1 MRLLMES
8 LRVLVLLGIVPDYI
22 EARNRRIPISGPSW
36 RPLGVFWGAPGA
48 LLRAWKTA
56 PLGVLSV
63 VAIAVGSSFGR
74 VSVPLL
80 ELLGALAGFFSLVAC
95 GLVLLWPQVCAVV
108 PRAVESVV
116 GQAEVHGED
125 SADLPKESEA
135 EPSEAYVEEFVEAPT
150 SEGVDECVHDH
161 VQKVS
166 FMEVAA
172 EEFVE
177 VPASG
182 GIERSAYAPTSEGVD
197 ECVHVHVQKGSF
209 MEVAA
214 EEFVEVPVAAGIERS
229 AYVPQN
235 HSEGEL
241 VGEVSVAVPAA
252 DYVEKVVEVASSE
265 DVEVSAHV
273 PNVPFKIVE
282 GRPGGPPEAAAGA
295 AGRAEG
301 RPGVPTGIEGSVH
314 APRSDAVAEEELV
327 GEVSV
332 VPPRPVEQRPRW
344 ADAGDEDCD
353 VLVELPTASL
363 EQARAGG
370 SRPRRR
376 RRRKGTNW
384 QIVQFA
390 VDVLERFGS
399 LRESLAAT
407 LGPRAVNVA
416 FEGLFD
422 EASTAAEWGC
432 DVSIGSETGNTLV
445 QMFLG
450 GEFAE
455 CADSWLQVV
464 AAGENE
470 FSEVHRPAPAKGRC
484 GRRARPQAGAWAATA
499 HEGG

>member
-1 MRLLMES
+1 VVS
-8 LRVLVLLGIVPDYI
+8 
-22 EARNRRIPISGPSW
+22 A
-36 RPLGVFWGAPGA
+36 AA
-48 LLRAWKTA
+48 A
-56 PLGVLSV
+56 LSV

-150 SEGVDECVHDH
+150 SEGVDECVHVH
-161 VQKVS
+161 VQKV
-166 FMEVAA
+166 
-172 EEFVE
+172 
-177 VPASG
+177 
-182 GIERSAYAPTSEGVD
+182 
-197 ECVHVHVQKGSF
+197 SF

-273 PNVPFKIVE
+273 PNVPIKIVE

-344 ADAGDEDCD
+344 ADAGGEDCD

-470 FSEVHRPAPAKGRC
+470 FSEVS
-484 GRRARPQAGAWAATA
+484 RARGRGAKAGGEGPRSEAPLSPSVLDPPRNLARAAP
-499 HEGG
+499 